1 MAKISRFEDLE
12 VWQSAR
18 RLVREIYAVSGKGP
32 FGRDFGLR
40 DQIRRAATSAMANIA
55 EGFER
60 GGNKEFLQYLAQAK
74 ASTGEVRSHLFA
86 AVDQGYLDSEQFEAL
101 SEKAQETSRLAAGLI
116 RYLQR
121 SKLRG
126 PKYQ

>member
-1 MAKISRFEDLE
+1 
-12 VWQSAR
+12 
-18 RLVREIYAVSGKGP
+18 
-32 FGRDFGLR
+32 
-40 DQIRRAATSAMANIA
+40 MANIA

-116 RYLQR
+116 PYLQR